1 MAETQTQNQ
10 EREMTTLEIVVVI
23 ISFLGFVGT
32 IVNVAFAVRDHITLN
47 RLQRQVMRPP
57 VL

>member
-1 MAETQTQNQ
+1 MEQTQTHTQ

-47 RLQRQVMRPP
+47 RLHRQVMRP
-57 VL
+57 V